1 MFKRIQQWANKERMA
16 PEPYS
21 FLPASDA
28 LPDDPPDPPT
38 AGWWKDPLS
47 SNEVTQRYF
56 DGTVWT
62 PYVCVRTAK
71 SWTEIFPDGVNAE
84 VNPDDIGIVRPPA
97 IPASSPEPPTEGW
110 WEDPIE
116 PKLKQARYF
125 DGEKWTDLVAPTKS
139 AGPRLVTRRR
149 DPKEVIQEQKAA
161 KAEAD
166 AADPRVESTEG
177 GWPRPQRGD

>member
-1 MFKRIQQWANKERMA
+1 MFKRSREWANKQRMP

-21 FLPASDA
+21 FLPASDP

-47 SNEVTQRYF
+47 SNDVTQRYF
-56 DGTVWT
+56 DGTTWT

-71 SWTEIFPDGVNAE
+71 RWTEIFADAVNTE
-84 VNPDDIGIVRPPA
+84 VNPDELGIARPPA
-97 IPASSPEPPTEGW
+97 IPDSSPEPPTVGW
-110 WEDPIE
+110 WQDPME

-125 DGEKWTDLVAPTKS
+125 DGAKWTDLLAPTKS

-149 DPKEVIQEQKAA
+149 DPKEAIDEQKAA
-161 KAEAD
+161 MAGSDVAD
-166 AADPRVESTEG
+166 ANAESSDRRWPPPRL
-177 GWPRPQRGD
+177 R